1 MKLPKHT
8 ERSQAIL
15 ARIANWGFPDDVLL
29 RVGALALVWGQFE
42 SNLET
47 AVWALRGDD
56 VAGTRPWTDK
66 TSVSDWTKEL
76 GKPWPQFPA
85 PTQHIL

>member
-8 ERSQAIL
+8 ERSQTIL
-15 ARIANWGFPDDVLL
+15 TRIANWGFPDDVLQ

-47 AVWALRGDD
+47 AVWALRGED

-66 TSVSDWTKEL
+66 TSVRA
-76 GKPWPQFPA
+76 FPGLIESGGI
-85 PTQHIL
+85 PVLRRM